1 MTMIESFIN
10 LFSYSFMVRAL
21 IAGLLIGLSGAFL
34 GSFLVLKRYA
44 MIGQGLAH
52 VAFGA
57 VAVGLL
63 FSDQPLFIAM
73 PIVVLVSVFILK
85 LSEKTSVHGDA
96 AIGLAATVAMALGT
110 LLASVDGGFQTEL
123 NSYLFGSILTI
134 QATDIWLS
142 LGLFVAVSAFGVFYY
157 YDLFSMTYDPIFAE
171 VSRVRVQRLNL
182 ILAILTGVTVVI
194 GIQLLG
200 TILISS
206 FIIFPTIIAM
216 QFQKGFLT
224 TIEIALGFA
233 VSTVFVGISASFI
246 YDLPTGS
253 TIVLL
258 NALIFSIIYG
268 FKALKGGHA

>member
-1 MTMIESFIN
+1 MTLLDI
-10 LFSYSFMVRAL
+10 FSYGFMVRAL
-21 IAGLLIGLSGAFL
+21 IAGILIGLSGAFL
-34 GSFLVLKRYA
+34 GSFLVLKRFA

-57 VAVGLL
+57 VAIGLL
-63 FSDQPLFIAM
+63 LGDQPLFIAM
-73 PIVVLVSVFILK
+73 PIVVVVSILILK

-123 NSYLFGSILTI
+123 NSYLFGSILTV
-134 QATDIWLS
+134 QQTDIWLS
-142 LGLFVAVSAFGVFYY
+142 IFLFGSVAGFGLMYY
-157 YDLFSMTYDPIFAE
+157 YDLFSMTYDPVFAE
-171 VSRVRVQRLNL
+171 VSTIRVKRLNL
-182 ILAILTGVTVVI
+182 ILAIFTGMTVVI

-216 QFQKGFLT
+216 QFHQGFLKT
-224 TIEIALGFA
+224 LIIALSFA
-233 VSTVFVGISASFI
+233 LATVLAGIMTSFV

-258 NALIFSIIYG
+258 NALIFG
-268 FKALKGGHA
+268 FTYSVKQLRGGLT